1 MGDSINKRKQVLKS
15 EQILPNKS
23 LVLDYD
29 QPLLSSKDILQALR
43 NSLGKEI
50 YLTKFQKSKNVY
62 VYKHGDKINYLLCGA
77 VTYLSNPHPVFKKRF
92 QLKKWF
98 KDFYNEYSCKYNTSI
113 RLIGIYHYEGLVLFA
128 NFRTED
134 YIGRKLN
141 SSAAHI
147 YTNDLYQGFSN
158 GYFEKIDQNEN
169 HIEVL
174 TLRTFKSFL
183 DGKKFDNSIYSLFNK
198 FNSKF
203 EFGEWIYAD
212 NAISEM
218 KKNNWYQWKGTEW
231 PGWFLEYK
239 FSSFIIAENCQ
250 GEMIYIGNIKNKNQK
265 LLDFDIFFPQA
276 NYYGDLKA
284 SDIEK
289 NEAPGNDQENVLEA
303 INKYEKLW
311 YVIYEHKTEKDILHN
326 NEMAI
331 RRMKLIGKTYK
342 NGDAISYAKK
352 MKHSV
357 EFLQMKIF
365 ELNRIN
371 LNETLT
377 AFNQGHQPSGEKRKP
392 KFLIN
397 KKNIENFIVY
407 SYRYKKD
414 VEYNIN
420 QNHSI
425 QRVASPE
432 ANYTS

>member
-1 MGDSINKRKQVLKS
+1 MAKSIKTRKQVLKS
-15 EQILPNKS
+15 EQILANKS
-23 LVLDYD
+23 LILDYD
-29 QPLLSSKDILQALR
+29 QPLVSSKDILQTLKNALG
-43 NSLGKEI
+43 SEVEI
-50 YLTKFQKSKNVY
+50 IKYQNTKNIY
-62 VYKHGDKINYLLCGA
+62 AYKHGNRTDFLLCGA

-98 KDFYNEYSCKYNTSI
+98 KDFYAEYSCKHNVSI
-113 RLIGIYHYEGLVLFA
+113 KLVGIYHYEGLVLFV

-141 SSAAHI
+141 SSAAHV
-147 YTNDLYQGFSN
+147 YTNDLYQGLSN
-158 GYFEKIDQNEN
+158 GYFKKIDQKEN

-174 TLRTFKSFL
+174 TSRTFKSFL
-183 DGKKFDNSIYSLFNK
+183 DGKNIDNPIYSLFNK

-203 EFGEWIYAD
+203 DFGKWIYAND
-212 NAISEM
+212 AISEM
-218 KKNNWYQWKGTEW
+218 KENDWYQWKGAEW

-239 FSSFIIAENCQ
+239 FSCFIIAENCQ
-250 GEMIYIGNIKNKNQK
+250 GEMIYIGNIKDKNQK
-265 LLDFDIFFPQA
+265 LLDFDLFFPHA

-284 SDIEK
+284 SDIDK
-289 NEAPGNDQENVLEA
+289 NEAPGNDQENVLQA

-311 YVIYEHKTEKDILHN
+311 YVIYEHKTEKDSFHG

-331 RRMKLIGKTYK
+331 KRMNLLGKTYK
-342 NGDAISYAKK
+342 SGDEISYAKK

-371 LNETLT
+371 LNETLSV
-377 AFNQGHQPSGEKRKP
+377 FNQGHQPSGEKRKP

-407 SYRYKKD
+407 SYKYKKK
-414 VEYNIN
+414 VEYKMQQDYGIKK
-420 QNHSI
+420 I
-425 QRVASPE
+425 ASPKS
-432 ANYTS
+432 NYKV